1 MEKSIQEEL
10 KNVPSDKDVNCPVA
24 NTMKILSNK
33 WKARIICF
41 LSNLGTLRFSE
52 LRDGMSDVTESTL
65 VNNLKELVNMGIVT
79 KTVYDEMPPRTEYDL
94 TERGRE
100 LVPILRQMRAWSH
113 GVRLEN
119 EAELPRCKGCDFL
132 CK

>member
-1 MEKSIQEEL
+1 
-10 KNVPSDKDVNCPVA
+10 
-24 NTMKILSNK
+24 
-33 WKARIICF
+33 
-41 LSNLGTLRFSE
+41 
-52 LRDGMSDVTESTL
+52 
-65 VNNLKELVNMGIVT
+65 MGIIT
-79 KTVYDEMPPRTEYDL
+79 KKVYEEMPPRTEYDL
-94 TERGRE
+94 TERGKE